1 MKSHCARLIRLLPLL
16 ALAASLL
23 GPAPATG
30 ADALVANQALG
41 LRHPPG
47 FVVTRF
53 ASREQAPDIISLTL
67 DSQSRVVVSGRGWI
81 KRLEDT
87 DTDGQ
92 AEKVVT
98 FAETATGARG
108 MVFVGNDLYCL
119 TDGSFG
125 RLLDSDANGVA
136 DGPPQRFFDY
146 GFGAEGVQSLRR
158 GADGAWYV
166 LVGQSA
172 NLGPAHWNFPGSP
185 IRNPVGGAL
194 LHISPDLSR
203 SEVVAQGFLHAS
215 DFDFHE
221 SGAIFTYD
229 HGYARDW
236 FLPWLAFPRLFQV
249 AHGTHHGWRD
259 GTGLHPRTLPEYD
272 PTQMPVL
279 WSANAGAPSG
289 MTFYRH
295 HQFPLD
301 YRGGLFTADWENGR
315 VQFVKLQPFQSGY
328 TAAVTPFLE
337 PIGRNGF
344 TPTAMAVAKDGSLY
358 IATGGSGTG
367 SGVYRVQYTLLDPK
381 TGKLPD
387 QPPAYLSN
395 FDAVLR
401 APQRLEA
408 WSRADWMTFAL
419 REGRRSFEQVAMSV
433 ADPEDYK
440 LVAIDVMTEMLGGIT
455 RWEANIT
462 AKSAYPSV
470 RARTAW
476 AISRTPFEGSLPVLQ
491 ELLRDESA
499 LVRRAAI
506 EVYID
511 NATQLPA
518 VELLRVVI
526 INLDHDDQRTRE
538 AAVKLAARLPAEQWQ
553 QLGKQSAKQS
563 ALHQLSIARAWLL
576 REPVNLQP
584 NEIVL
589 RGALAVLRQP
599 EKGTPLLGLT
609 ALKLV
614 SESFGGPNYELATA
628 EAFAGY
634 ELRLS
639 PTNHPKLAADV
650 LQAIRPLFPTGNAIV
665 DAELART
672 LAMFEDHDPATP
684 TRMFGAFGVQSPV
697 TSDIHY
703 LACIARLNPGGAVP
717 GLTNLAEVLLWL
729 NNKTGEP
736 GLRPGLEWR
745 PRVIELASRL
755 VTRHPEVGVALL
767 VHKNFA
773 EPAHAW
779 LADALNPAQRESA
792 RQRYFAASANP
803 ARFNWNA
810 EVISL
815 LAESASDEL
824 SNRLRAQWARI
835 DLHDALVQGLAH
847 RPDPADRERF
857 VGALTSADFRTIA
870 AALTALTALDEPAL
884 KDRIAAVMR
893 TLFRSVARPPQAAAR
908 KAAIGWLSKHAN
920 WAGQVDEAVTDRR
933 SLELT
938 YRPVFNWFVENYSPA
953 AAEVAAMTEDELKHW
968 ETQLKE
974 APWPLGKVDRGANLF
989 REKRCADCHA
999 GGTGFGP
1006 SLAGF
1011 TDVLSPAGVLRTVV
1025 YPHLDAA
1032 PGAGVVELTLKAGG
1046 RLSGVIAFESLE
1058 TLILR
1063 LESGETT
1070 RLAQA
1075 DIAHRRVTNDSMM
1088 PVGLLKGVPAR
1099 SLADLHAYLQTLK

>member
-1 MKSHCARLIRLLPLL
+1 MNSRPSSLNRLLPVV
-16 ALAASLL
+16 ALATLFLPS
-23 GPAPATG
+23 APAVG
-30 ADALVANQALG
+30 ADGLVANQTLG
-41 LRHPPG
+41 LRHPTG

-87 DTDGQ
+87 DADGQ
-92 AEKVVT
+92 ADKVIT

-108 MVFVGNDLYCL
+108 MVFVWNDLYCL
-119 TDGSFG
+119 ADGSFG

-146 GFGAEGVQSLRR
+146 GFGPEGVQSLRR

-272 PTQMPVL
+272 PTQVPVL

-337 PIGRNGF
+337 PVGRNGF

-367 SGVYRVQYTLLDPK
+367 NGVYRVQYTLLDPK

-476 AISRTPFEGSLPVLQ
+476 AISRTPFDGSLPVLQ

-511 NATQLPA
+511 NAAQLPA
-518 VELLRVVI
+518 LELLRVAI

-614 SESFGGPNYELATA
+614 SESFGGPNYELASA

-634 ELRLS
+634 ELRIS

-672 LAMFEDHDPATP
+672 LAMFEDQNPATP

-729 NNKTGEP
+729 DNKIGEP

-745 PRVIELASRL
+745 PRVIELTSQL
-755 VTRHPEVGVALL
+755 VTRHPEIGVALL

-779 LADALNPAQRESA
+779 LADALNPAQREAA
-792 RQRYFAASANP
+792 RQRFFAASANP

-810 EVISL
+810 EVINL

-824 SNRLRAQWARI
+824 SNRLRAQWSRI
-835 DLHDALVQGLAH
+835 DLHDAIVQGLAH
-847 RPDPADRERF
+847 RPDPADRERL
-857 VGALTSADFRTIA
+857 VGALSSADFRTIA
-870 AALTALTALDEPAL
+870 AALTALTALDDPAP

-908 KAAIGWLSKHAN
+908 KAAIGWLTKHAN
-920 WAGQVDEAVTDRR
+920 WAGQVDEAATDRR
-933 SLELT
+933 SLEQT
-938 YRPVFNWFVENYSPA
+938 YRPVCNWFVENFSPA
-953 AAEVAAMTEDELKHW
+953 AADVAAMTEDELKHW

-1011 TDVLSPAGVLRTVV
+1011 TEVLSPAGVLRTVV
-1025 YPHLDAA
+1025 YPHLDVA
-1032 PGAGVVELTLKAGG
+1032 PGAGVVELILKDGG
-1046 RLSGVIAFESLE
+1046 RLSGVIVFESLE

-1063 LESGETT
+1063 RESGETT
-1070 RLAQA
+1070 RLAPA
-1075 DIAHRRVTNDSMM
+1075 DIAHRRVTNDSTM

-1099 SLADLHAYLQTLK
+1099 GLADLHAYLQTLR